1 MKKSNKIL
9 TAVMA
14 GSSLLLGIGD
24 LLIVNAL
31 QPQNLN
37 NAILHLV
44 CGIVVAAAV
53 YFCGFK
59 RILKSAPY
67 LMGGL
72 LLLLLIC
79 PVFAYNINGAS
90 RWLQVG
96 SFRFAPAML
105 AMPMLCLFWAYIKDK
120 SADKIFRKNWLILA
134 AVTLLTFVLVMV
146 EPFIT
151 MALFII
157 ILSAVM
163 LYLAGVN
170 WKALT
175 ITIIGSLIGFF
186 AVLVAFF
193 RSNPWIRHTDFFKNY
208 LEYDME
214 SAYHTWICLKTLKHS
229 VFVGKYQFPPEMSQ
243 THHIPNAITDS
254 ALIAGCGEFGY
265 LFMIGALLLTA
276 AIICCG
282 IIITKRCENP
292 TEKLLAGGMTAVI
305 ALPALTNML
314 MMFGLLPIGGVTFP
328 FLAYGGSAMIANA
341 LALGGM
347 LAVSKE
353 TNNETIREAKATMN
367 KLWIFIALLF
377 AACLSTL
384 KISHIKGQ
392 QNILDKINNLPM
404 PFTSWTVAQCGY
416 TVQKPYFWQ
425 FKVKNDIYHAAVIF
439 EDYPNGVCSAS
450 ERFLSLFMVWK
461 NGKAYYRQ
469 VIENAPDHI
478 KITSCKQSGQS
489 DGSVYLFL
497 NYDCTPYFVDELDDD
512 FISPVRDSKYR
523 VELPVTEH
531 WHASIEDFESL
542 PIGNLTIKNGKAC
555 ATRPPDNEKP
565 ADGNRDYRHK
575 YAAYQIVFPHCYVVK
590 QGKHTFHTAL
600 IDRQHED
607 LMTFCIW
614 KDRKLHAVYL
624 LDHYDPAH
632 SSPDRMKI
640 ESDQKKGI
648 VRVRYAITN
657 EFYGKPSSEYY
668 KYNRIVIDLQNSGT
682 YDMRKQEYNK
692 CFTQS
697 PQLKEK

>member
-1 MKKSNKIL
+1 MGFIS
-9 TAVMA
+9 
-14 GSSLLLGIGD
+14 
-24 LLIVNAL
+24 
-31 QPQNLN
+31 
-37 NAILHLV
+37 
-44 CGIVVAAAV
+44 IVVAI
-53 YFCGFK
+53 CRSHH
-59 RILKSAPY
+59 RI
-67 LMGGL
+67 
-72 LLLLLIC
+72 I
-79 PVFAYNINGAS
+79 
-90 RWLQVG
+90 
-96 SFRFAPAML
+96 
-105 AMPMLCLFWAYIKDK
+105 
-120 SADKIFRKNWLILA
+120 
-134 AVTLLTFVLVMV
+134 
-146 EPFIT
+146 
-151 MALFII
+151 
-157 ILSAVM
+157 
-163 LYLAGVN
+163 
-170 WKALT
+170 
-175 ITIIGSLIGFF
+175 
-186 AVLVAFF
+186 
-193 RSNPWIRHTDFFKNY
+193 TDFFKNY
-208 LEYDME
+208 PEYNIKTT
-214 SAYHTWICLKTLKHS
+214 YHTWISLKTLKHS
-229 VFVGKYQFPPEMSQ
+229 VFLGQCQFPSEMSQ

-254 ALIAGCGEFGY
+254 ALVAGCGEFGY
-265 LFMIGALLLTA
+265 LFMIGVLLLTA
-276 AIICCG
+276 AIIFCG
-282 IIITKRCENP
+282 VIITKRCENP
-292 TEKLLAGGMTAVI
+292 TARLLAGGMTAVI

-328 FLAYGGSAMIANA
+328 FLAYDGTAMISNVF
-341 LALGGM
+341 ALGCM

-353 TNNETIREAKATMN
+353 TNNETIREAKASMN
-367 KLWIFIALLF
+367 KFWIFIALLF

-384 KISHIKGQ
+384 KISHINGQ

-404 PFTSWTVAQCGY
+404 PFTSWTVALSGY

-439 EDYPNGVCSAS
+439 EDYPDGVCSAS

-461 NGKAYYRQ
+461 NGKVYYRQ

-478 KITSCKQSGQS
+478 KITSCKQRGQS
-489 DGSVYLFL
+489 DGNVYLFL

-523 VELPVTEH
+523 IELPVTKH

-692 CFTQS
+692 CFTHS
-697 PQLKEK
+697 PLLKEK

>member
-1 MKKSNKIL
+1 MMNKI
-9 TAVMA
+9 TNKISATVMA
-14 GSSLLLGIGD
+14 GCALLLCIGN

-31 QPQNLN
+31 QPQNFNL
-37 NAILHLV
+37 AILHLV
-44 CGIVVAAAV
+44 YGIVVATTV
-53 YFCGFK
+53 YFFGTK
-59 RILKSAPY
+59 VLLKSAPY
-67 LMGGL
+67 LMGFEL
-72 LLLLLIC
+72 LLLFGC
-79 PVFAYNINGAS
+79 PIFAYDNNGAIS
-90 RWLQVG
+90 IG
-96 SFRFAPAML
+96 SFSLAPELL
-105 AMPMLCLFWAYIKDK
+105 AMPVLCLFWAYIKNK
-120 SADKIFRKNWLILA
+120 SADKISCKNWILLTI
-134 AVTLLTFVLVMV
+134 VTLLTFWL
-146 EPFIT
+146 T
-151 MALFII
+151 MAVSSIPMIFFII
-157 ILSAVM
+157 VLLVIM
-163 LYLAGVN
+163 LYLIGVN
-170 WKALT
+170 WKPLT
-175 ITIIGSLIGFF
+175 ITIIGLVMGFISII
-186 AVLVAFF
+186 VAIC
-193 RSNPWIRHTDFFKNY
+193 RSHHWIITDFLKNY
-208 LEYDME
+208 PEYNIKTT
-214 SAYHTWICLKTLKHS
+214 YHTWICLKTLKHS

-254 ALIAGCGEFGY
+254 ALVAGCGEFGY
-265 LFMIGALLLTA
+265 LFMIGVLLLIA
-276 AIICCG
+276 AIIFCG

-292 TEKLLAGGMTAVI
+292 TEKLLAGGMTAMI
-305 ALPALTNML
+305 ALAALMNT
-314 MMFGLLPIGGVTFP
+314 MMIFGLLPFCEIAFP
-328 FLAYGGSAMIANA
+328 FLSCGSSTMISNA
-341 LALGGM
+341 FALGCM

-353 TNNETIREAKATMN
+353 TNNETIREAKATIN
-367 KLWIFIALLF
+367 KLRIFIALLF
-377 AACLSTL
+377 AACLTTL
-384 KISHIKGQ
+384 KVSHIKGQ
-392 QNILDKINNLPM
+392 QDILDKINNLPM
-404 PFTSWTVAQCGY
+404 PFTSLTIAQCGY

-439 EDYPNGVCSAS
+439 EDYPDGVCSAS

-461 NGKAYYRQ
+461 NGKVYYRQ

-478 KITSCKQSGQS
+478 KITSCKQSVQS

-523 VELPVTEH
+523 IELPVTKH

-692 CFTQS
+692 CFTHS
-697 PQLKEK
+697 PLLKEK

>member
-1 MKKSNKIL
+1 MKKSNQIL
-9 TAVMA
+9 AAIMV
-14 GSSLLLGIGD
+14 GSALLLGIGN
-24 LLIVNAL
+24 LAIVNSL
-31 QPQNLN
+31 HPQNFNL
-37 NAILHLV
+37 AILHLV
-44 CGIVVAAAV
+44 YGIVGAATV
-53 YFCGFK
+53 YFLGTK
-59 RILKSAPY
+59 VLLKSAPY
-67 LMGGL
+67 LMGFEL
-72 LLLLLIC
+72 LLLFGC
-79 PVFAYNINGAS
+79 PIFAYDNNGAIS
-90 RWLQVG
+90 IG
-96 SFRFAPAML
+96 SFSLAPELL
-105 AMPMLCLFWAYIKDK
+105 AMPVLCLFWAYIKNK
-120 SADKIFRKNWLILA
+120 SADKISCKNWILLTI
-134 AVTLLTFVLVMV
+134 VTLLTFWL
-146 EPFIT
+146 T
-151 MALFII
+151 MAESSIPMIFFII
-157 ILSAVM
+157 VLLVIM
-163 LYLAGVN
+163 LYLIGVN
-170 WKALT
+170 WKPLT
-175 ITIIGSLIGFF
+175 ITIIGLGMGVTSI
-186 AVLVAFF
+186 VVAIC
-193 RSNPWIRHTDFFKNY
+193 RSHHWIITDFFKNCS
-208 LEYDME
+208 EYNIKTT
-214 SAYHTWICLKTLKHS
+214 YHTWISLKTLKHS
-229 VFVGKYQFPPEMSQ
+229 VFFGQCQFPSDMSQ
-243 THHIPNAITDS
+243 THKISNAVANS
-254 ALIAGCGEFGY
+254 ALVAGCGEFGY
-265 LFMIGALLLTA
+265 IFLITALLLIV
-276 AIICCG
+276 AIIISCVM
-282 IIITKRCENP
+282 ITVQCKTP
-292 TEKLLAGGMTAVI
+292 TARLLAGGMTAMI
-305 ALPALTNML
+305 ALAALMNTL
-314 MMFGLLPIGGVTFP
+314 MIFGLLPFCEIAFP
-328 FLAYGGSAMIANA
+328 FLSCGSSTMISNA
-341 LALGGM
+341 FALGCM

-392 QNILDKINNLPM
+392 QDILDKINNLPM
-404 PFTSWTVAQCGY
+404 PFTSRTVALSGY

-450 ERFLSLFMVWK
+450 QRFLSLFMVWK
-461 NGKAYYRQ
+461 NGEVYYRQ

-478 KITSCKQSGQS
+478 KITSCKQSVQS
-489 DGSVYLFL
+489 DGNIYLFL

-523 VELPVTEH
+523 IELPVTEH
-531 WHASIEDFESL
+531 GHASIEDFESL

-590 QGKHTFHTAL
+590 QGNHTFHTAL

-607 LMTFCIW
+607 LLTFCIW

-648 VRVRYAITN
+648 VRVRYTITN
-657 EFYGKPSSEYY
+657 EFYGMPFSEYY

-692 CFTQS
+692 CFTHS

>member
-1 MKKSNKIL
+1 MMNKITNKIL
-9 TAVMA
+9 AAVMA
-14 GSSLLLGIGD
+14 GSALLLCIGN

-31 QPQNLN
+31 QPQNFNL
-37 NAILHLV
+37 AMLHLV
-44 CGIVVAAAV
+44 YGIVVATTV
-53 YFCGFK
+53 YFFGTK
-59 RILKSAPY
+59 VLLKSAPY
-67 LMGGL
+67 LMGFEL
-72 LLLLLIC
+72 LLLFGC
-79 PVFAYNINGAS
+79 PIFAYDNNGAIS
-90 RWLQVG
+90 IG
-96 SFRFAPAML
+96 SFSLAPELL
-105 AMPMLCLFWAYIKDK
+105 AMPVLCLFWAYIKNK
-120 SADKIFRKNWLILA
+120 SADKISCKNWILLTI
-134 AVTLLTFVLVMV
+134 VTLLTFLL
-146 EPFIT
+146 T
-151 MALFII
+151 MAVSSIPMIFFII
-157 ILSAVM
+157 VIM
-163 LYLAGVN
+163 LYLIGVN
-170 WKALT
+170 WKPLT
-175 ITIIGSLIGFF
+175 ITIIGLVMGFISII
-186 AVLVAFF
+186 VAIC
-193 RSNPWIRHTDFFKNY
+193 RSHFWIITDFFKNY
-208 LEYDME
+208 PEYDIG

-243 THHIPNAITDS
+243 THHIPNVITDS
-254 ALIAGCGEFGY
+254 ALVAGCGEFGY
-265 LFMIGALLLTA
+265 LFMIGVLLLTA

-292 TEKLLAGGMTAVI
+292 TEKLLAGGMMAVI
-305 ALPALTNML
+305 ALPALTNIL

-328 FLAYGGSAMIANA
+328 FLAYDGSAMIANA

-353 TNNETIREAKATMN
+353 TNNETIREAKASMN

-377 AACLSTL
+377 AACLTTL
-384 KISHIKGQ
+384 KVSHIKGQ
-392 QNILDKINNLPM
+392 QDILDKINNLPM
-404 PFTSWTVAQCGY
+404 PFTSWTIAQCGY

-439 EDYPNGVCSAS
+439 EDYPDGVCSAS

-461 NGKAYYRQ
+461 NRKVYYRQ

-497 NYDCTPYFVDELDDD
+497 NYDCTPYFVDDLDDD

-523 VELPVTEH
+523 IELPVTKH

-590 QGKHTFHTAL
+590 NENHTFHTAL

-692 CFTQS
+692 CFTHS
-697 PQLKEK
+697 PLLKEK